1 MTGMAQPQIRELTD
15 LAAFQAAA
23 VLFDDIWRPDPAE
36 RPVNV
41 DLLRALSKA
50 GNYVAG
56 AYEGGRLVGA
66 AVGFFGPP
74 AEKTLHSHI
83 AGTAPAARGVGFALK
98 LHQRAWTLERGV
110 PVIAWTFD
118 PLVSRNAYFNLTK
131 LGARPVEY
139 LPNFY
144 GSMRDG
150 INAGDESDR
159 LLVRW
164 DLTAPVG
171 GPAFDK
177 SGAVIGLDR
186 SVDGRPV
193 PGSVDG
199 AAVLVAVPPDVEKLR
214 AADPAAAREWRLAV
228 RSVLGSLLAG
238 GARIAGFDRDGWYL
252 VRRGV
257 DG

>member
-1 MTGMAQPQIRELTD
+1 MAQPQVCELTD
-15 LAAFQAAA
+15 LAAFEAAA
-23 VLFDDIWRPDPAE
+23 ALFDEIWRPDPAE

-83 AGTAPAARGVGFALK
+83 AGATPAARGVGFALK

-110 PVIAWTFD
+110 PAIAWTFD
-118 PLVSRNAYFNLTK
+118 PLVSRNAYFNVTK
-131 LGARPVEY
+131 LGAQPVEY

-144 GSMRDG
+144 GNMRDG

-171 GPAFDK
+171 GPPFDK
-177 SGAVIGLDR
+177 AGAVVGLDR
-186 SVDGRPV
+186 SSDGRPV
-193 PGSVDG
+193 PGSLDG
-199 AAVLVAVPPDVEKLR
+199 EAVLVAVPPDVERLR
-214 AADPAAAREWRLAV
+214 AADPAAAREWRQAV
-228 RSVLGSLLAG
+228 RSVLGSLLAA

-252 VRRGV
+252 VRRGA
-257 DG
+257 GG